1 MTDNVITQEQVL
13 AALSQVQEPE
23 LHRDLV
29 TLKMIENLQIDESTV
44 SFKIYLTTPACP
56 LRSRIESE
64 ARAAVMAVPG
74 VKTVKIDFGSN
85 VPKDGRISSKL
96 DLPIKNAIAVG
107 SGKGGVGKS
116 TVAVNLAVALAQSGA
131 SVGLLDADIY
141 GPNIPLMM
149 GLDHLPP
156 PKDQR
161 IIPAEAYGVK
171 VMSIGFLVK
180 PGQAM
185 IWRGPMLH
193 SAIRQFLNDVE
204 WGCLDYLIIDL
215 PPGTGDAQ
223 ISLAQTI
230 PLSGGIIVT
239 LPQQVSVDDASRA
252 VEMYRALQVPVL
264 GIVENMSYLELPD
277 GKLMEIFGSGGGE
290 RLSRESQVPFLGK
303 IPMLP
308 EVREGGDKGEPVVAV
323 LPETSAAK
331 ALVAISQQVAAQISM
346 ATINSNLVP

>member
-1 MTDNVITQEQVL
+1 MTISQEQVI
-13 AALSQVQEPE
+13 AALSQVQDPE

-29 TLKMIENLQIDESTV
+29 TLKMIDNIQIQDTTV
-44 SFKIYLTTPACP
+44 SFKITLTTPACP

-64 ARAAVMAVPG
+64 ARAAVMNIPG
-74 VKTVKIDFGSN
+74 VKEVKIEMGAN
-85 VPKDGRISSKL
+85 VPKDARIRAKL
-96 DLPIKNAIAVG
+96 DLPIKNSIAVG

-116 TVAVNLAVALAQSGA
+116 TVAVNLAIALAKSGA
-131 SVGLLDADIY
+131 TVGLLDADIY
-141 GPNIPLMM
+141 GPNLPTMM
-149 GLDHLPP
+149 GVDHLPAP
-156 PKDQR
+156 LGQR
-161 IIPAEAYGVK
+161 IIPAEAYGIK
-171 VMSIGFLVK
+171 MMSIGFLVK

-193 SAIRQFLNDVE
+193 SAIQQFLNDVE
-204 WGCLDYLIIDL
+204 WGELDYLIIDL

-230 PLSGGIIVT
+230 PLSGGVIVT

-264 GIVENMSYLELPD
+264 GVVENMSFLELPD
-277 GKLMEIFGSGGGE
+277 GKIMEVFGSGGGE
-290 RLSRESQVPFLGK
+290 KLAHNADIPFLGK

-323 LPETSAAK
+323 LPDCSAAR
-331 ALVAISQQVAAQISM
+331 ALTAISQQIAAQVSM
-346 ATINSNLVP
+346 ATLNQAA

>member
-1 MTDNVITQEQVL
+1 MTITQEQVL
-13 AALSQVQEPE
+13 TALSQVQDPE

-29 TLKMIENLQIDESTV
+29 TLNMIQDIQIHDSDV
-44 SFKIYLTTPACP
+44 NFKINLTTPSCP
-56 LRSRIESE
+56 LRSRMETDS
-64 ARAAVMAVPG
+64 RAAVMAIPG
-74 VKTVKIDFGSN
+74 VKSVKVEFGATVPNDS
-85 VPKDGRISSKL
+85 RIGNKL
-96 DLPIKNAIAVG
+96 DLKVKNAIAVG

-116 TVAVNLAVALAQSGA
+116 TVAVNLAISLAQSGA
-131 SVGLLDADIY
+131 KVGLLDADIY
-141 GPNIPLMM
+141 GPNIPTMM
-149 GLDHLPP
+149 GIDHLPP
-156 PKDQR
+156 PNNQR

-193 SAIRQFLNDVE
+193 SAIKQFLSDVE
-204 WGCLDYLIIDL
+204 WGPLDYLIIDL

-252 VEMYRALQVPVL
+252 VEMYRALDVPVL
-264 GIVENMSYLELPD
+264 GIIENMSYLVLPD
-277 GKLMEIFGSGGGE
+277 GKLMEIFGRGGGE
-290 RLSRESQVPFLGK
+290 KLSRETQVPFLGK
-303 IPMLP
+303 IPILS

-331 ALVAISQQVAAQISM
+331 ALVAISQLVAAQVSM
-346 ATINSNLVP
+346 ATIQNEAA

>member
-1 MTDNVITQEQVL
+1 
-13 AALSQVQEPE
+13 
-23 LHRDLV
+23 
-29 TLKMIENLQIDESTV
+29 
-44 SFKIYLTTPACP
+44 
-56 LRSRIESE
+56 
-64 ARAAVMAVPG
+64 MAIPG
-74 VKTVKIDFGSN
+74 VEKVKVDFGAN
-85 VPKDGRISSKL
+85 VQRDARISSKL
-96 DLPIKNAIAVG
+96 DLPVKNAIAVG

-116 TVAVNLAVALAQSGA
+116 TVAVNLAIALAKTGA
-131 SVGLLDADIY
+131 KVGLLDADIY
-141 GPNIPLMM
+141 GPNIPTMM

-156 PKDQR
+156 PKEQR
-161 IIPAEAYGVK
+161 IVPAEAYGIK

-204 WGCLDYLIIDL
+204 WGELDYLVIDL

-239 LPQQVSVDDASRA
+239 LPVQVSVEDAQRA

-264 GIVENMSYLELPD
+264 GVVENMSFLELPD
-277 GKLMEIFGSGGGE
+277 GKIMEVFGNGGGE
-290 RLSRESQVPFLGK
+290 KLAHSSQIPFLGK

-323 LPETSAAK
+323 LPDCSAAK
-331 ALVAISQQVAAQISM
+331 ALEAISQQVAAQLSV
-346 ATINSNLVP
+346 TIYNNNQVA